1 MKAVIY
7 ARYSSDN
14 QREES
19 IEGQLRECTA
29 YCKKNDI
36 TILRT
41 YIDRAM
47 SAKTDHRPD
56 FQRMIKDSAKGL
68 FDVIIVWKLDRFAR
82 NRYDSAHYKAQLRKY
97 GVKVLSATENI
108 SEGPEG
114 IILESML
121 EGMAEYY
128 SAELSE
134 KVIRGHT
141 ENALKC
147 KYNGGTPTFG
157 FVIDKDKQYQI
168 DPHTAP
174 VVLESFARYAD
185 GATMKEVMQYLVESG
200 FTTVRGRKI
209 DLNFIARLLK
219 NRKYIGEYS
228 YRHIVTPGGIPAIVP
243 QDLFDRVQRRLEAN
257 RKAPARHKAEDDYLL
272 TTKLFCG
279 TCGAMMVGESGTSA
293 SKGRKY
299 HYYRCVNTKK
309 NKTCTA
315 KHKSVRKLPL
325 ENAVVS
331 ATMAK
336 VMDDNFVEYIADAV
350 MDLQGRES
358 SELPAL
364 RQQLAETE
372 RGIENM
378 LNAIQMGIINQSTKQ
393 RLDELEERKK
403 EIELHII
410 QEEIKKPM
418 LSREDVTFWIYR
430 FRKLDVSKLEERRR
444 LIDSFVNSV
453 TIFDDYILIA
463 FNYKDGETRLD
474 FKDIESSDLQSV
486 GGPIEASNL
495 DASIFFTFTDI
506 SPGLF
511 VTGRTHCPLGNVCG
525 LIVQNIPAETNT
537 ASMLY
542 RLRRASSDSQ
552 SPLLFRCRPSCPE
565 IACHDRPSKDFPI
578 LKLFSTNRRLLGRAE
593 PKATDH
599 IGSRGGLPWFIQ
611 MIEPQTYIAQ
621 KGGVESAP
629 ADCAGL

>member
-29 YCKKNDI
+29 YCQKNDI

-56 FQRMIKDSAKGL
+56 FQRMIRDSAKGL

-108 SEGPEG
+108 SDGPEG

-157 FVIDKDKQYQI
+157 YVIDKDKYYQI

-174 VVLESFARYAD
+174 VVLESYIRYD
-185 GATMKEVMQYLVESG
+185 QGATMKEVMEYMAENG
-200 FTTVRGRKI
+200 FTTIRGRKI
-209 DLNFIARLLK
+209 DLNFIARMLK

-243 QDLFDRVQRRLEAN
+243 QDLFDRVQQRLEQN

-309 NKTCTA
+309 HKTCNA
-315 KHKSVRKLPL
+315 KHKSVRKIPL
-325 ENAVVS
+325 ENAVVN

-336 VMDDNFVEYIADAV
+336 VMDDHFVEYIADRV
-350 MDLQGRES
+350 MELQSQES

-378 LNAIQMGIINQSTKQ
+378 LNAIQMGIINASTKQ

-403 EIELHII
+403 DIELRII
-410 QEEIKKPM
+410 QEEIKKPL
-418 LSREDVTFWIYR
+418 LSREDVTFWICR
-430 FRKLDVSKLEERRR
+430 FRKLDVDKLDERRR

-453 TIFDDYILIA
+453 TIFDDHILIT
-463 FNYKDGETRLD
+463 FNYRDGETRLD
-474 FKDIESSDLQSV
+474 FSDIESSDLQSV
-486 GGPIEASNL
+486 GGPIGASNL
-495 DASIFFTFTDI
+495 DAPIFFFVFSAI

-511 VTGRTHCPLGNVCG
+511 VTSRTHYPLGNVCG
-525 LIVQNIPAETNT
+525 LIIQNTPAETDT
-537 ASMLY
+537 VSMPY
-542 RLRRASSDSQ
+542 RSGQPPSV
-552 SPLLFRCRPSCPE
+552 PLLLFCRRPSCPE
-565 IACHDRPSKDFPI
+565 IARHDRPSKNLPL
-578 LKLFSTNRRLLGRAE
+578 LKLFSTNRRLINKAGAE
-593 PKATDH
+593 ALDSIAPEEESH
-599 IGSRGGLPWFIQ
+599 GL
-611 MIEPQTYIAQ
+611 Y
-621 KGGVESAP
+621 K
-629 ADCAGL
+629 

>member
-56 FQRMIKDSAKGL
+56 FQQMIKDSAKGL

-157 FVIDKDKQYQI
+157 FAIDKDKYYQI

-174 VVLESFARYAD
+174 VVLEMFIRYD
-185 GATMKEVMQYLVESG
+185 KGETMKNIRDWLNGAGV
-200 FTTVRGRKI
+200 TTVRGKKI
-209 DLNFIARLLK
+209 DLNFVAAILH

-243 QDLFDRVQRRLEAN
+243 QDLFDRVQQRLETN

-309 NKTCTA
+309 HKTCTA

-325 ENAVVS
+325 ENAVVN

-350 MDLQGRES
+350 MDLQGKES
-358 SELPAL
+358 SQLPAL
-364 RQQLAETE
+364 RKQLEETE
-372 RGIENM
+372 RGITNM

-393 RLDELEERKK
+393 RLDELEERKRT
-403 EIELHII
+403 LNCTS
-410 QEEIKKPM
+410 
-418 LSREDVTFWIYR
+418 SR
-430 FRKLDVSKLEERRR
+430 RKSRSRY
-444 LIDSFVNSV
+444 F
-453 TIFDDYILIA
+453 
-463 FNYKDGETRLD
+463 
-474 FKDIESSDLQSV
+474 
-486 GGPIEASNL
+486 
-495 DASIFFTFTDI
+495 
-506 SPGLF
+506 PG
-511 VTGRTHCPLGNVCG
+511 R
-525 LIVQNIPAETNT
+525 
-537 ASMLY
+537 M
-542 RLRRASSDSQ
+542 
-552 SPLLFRCRPSCPE
+552 
-565 IACHDRPSKDFPI
+565 
-578 LKLFSTNRRLLGRAE
+578 
-593 PKATDH
+593 
-599 IGSRGGLPWFIQ
+599 
-611 MIEPQTYIAQ
+611 
-621 KGGVESAP
+621 
-629 ADCAGL
+629 

>member
-29 YCKKNDI
+29 YCQKNDI

-56 FQRMIKDSAKGL
+56 FQRMIRDSAKGL

-108 SEGPEG
+108 SDGPEG

-157 FVIDKDKQYQI
+157 YVIDKDKYYQI

-174 VVLESFARYAD
+174 VVLESYIRYD
-185 GATMKEVMQYLVESG
+185 QGATMKEVMEYMAENG
-200 FTTVRGRKI
+200 FTTIRGRKI
-209 DLNFIARLLK
+209 DLNFIARMLK

-243 QDLFDRVQRRLEAN
+243 QDLFDRVQQRLEQN

-309 NKTCTA
+309 HKTCNA
-315 KHKSVRKLPL
+315 KHKSVRKIPL
-325 ENAVVS
+325 ENAVVN

-336 VMDDNFVEYIADAV
+336 VMDDHFVEYIADRV
-350 MDLQGRES
+350 MELQSQES

-378 LNAIQMGIINQSTKQ
+378 LNAIQMGIINASTKQ

-403 EIELHII
+403 DIELRII
-410 QEEIKKPM
+410 QEEIKKPI
-418 LSREDVTFWIYR
+418 LSREDVTFWICR
-430 FRKLDVSKLEERRR
+430 FRKLDVDKLDERRR

-453 TIFDDYILIA
+453 TIFDDHILIT
-463 FNYKDGETRLD
+463 FNYRDGETRLD
-474 FKDIESSDLQSV
+474 FSDIESSDLKSV
-486 GGPIEASNL
+486 GGPISYAGVVEQADTAVLKSAGGNTMRVRSPSPAPFASYQQVSNPL
-495 DASIFFTFTDI
+495 AHK
-506 SPGLF
+506 GLE
-511 VTGRTHCPLGNVCG
+511 VL
-525 LIVQNIPAETNT
+525 
-537 ASMLY
+537 
-542 RLRRASSDSQ
+542 
-552 SPLLFRCRPSCPE
+552 
-565 IACHDRPSKDFPI
+565 
-578 LKLFSTNRRLLGRAE
+578 
-593 PKATDH
+593 
-599 IGSRGGLPWFIQ
+599 
-611 MIEPQTYIAQ
+611 
-621 KGGVESAP
+621 
-629 ADCAGL
+629 

>member
-29 YCKKNDI
+29 YCQKNDI

-56 FQRMIKDSAKGL
+56 FQRMIRDSAKGL

-108 SEGPEG
+108 SDGPEG

-157 FVIDKDKQYQI
+157 YVIDKDKYYQI

-174 VVLESFARYAD
+174 VVLESYIRYD
-185 GATMKEVMQYLVESG
+185 QGATMKEVMEYMAENG
-200 FTTVRGRKI
+200 FTTIRGRKI
-209 DLNFIARLLK
+209 DLNFIARMLK

-243 QDLFDRVQRRLEAN
+243 QDLFDRVQQRLEQN

-279 TCGAMMVGESGTSA
+279 TCGAMMVGESGTGA

-309 NKTCTA
+309 HKTCNA
-315 KHKSVRKLPL
+315 KHKSVRKIPL
-325 ENAVVS
+325 ENAVVN

-336 VMDDNFVEYIADAV
+336 VMDDHFVEYIADRV
-350 MDLQGRES
+350 MELQSQES

-378 LNAIQMGIINQSTKQ
+378 LNAIQMGIINASTKQ

-403 EIELHII
+403 DIELRII
-410 QEEIKKPM
+410 QEEIKKPI
-418 LSREDVTFWIYR
+418 LSREDVTFWICR
-430 FRKLDVSKLEERRR
+430 FRKLDVDKLDERRR

-453 TIFDDYILIA
+453 TIFDDHILIT
-463 FNYKDGETRLD
+463 FNYRDGETRLD
-474 FKDIESSDLQSV
+474 FSDIESSDLKSV
-486 GGPIEASNL
+486 GGPPKKPVTAM
-495 DASIFFTFTDI
+495 
-506 SPGLF
+506 
-511 VTGRTHCPLGNVCG
+511 VTGFLHTCFRWVFPLVF
-525 LIVQNIPAETNT
+525 
-537 ASMLY
+537 
-542 RLRRASSDSQ
+542 
-552 SPLLFRCRPSCPE
+552 PLQLPRSEFTLVRMVKFQQKRCLAKVIRQTLF
-565 IACHDRPSKDFPI
+565 
-578 LKLFSTNRRLLGRAE
+578 L
-593 PKATDH
+593 
-599 IGSRGGLPWFIQ
+599 
-611 MIEPQTYIAQ
+611 
-621 KGGVESAP
+621 
-629 ADCAGL
+629 